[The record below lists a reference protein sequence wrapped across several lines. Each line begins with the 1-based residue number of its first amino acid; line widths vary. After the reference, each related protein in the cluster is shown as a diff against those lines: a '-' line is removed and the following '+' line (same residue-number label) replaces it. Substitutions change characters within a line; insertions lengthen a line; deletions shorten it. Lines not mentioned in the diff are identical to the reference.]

1 MTLRSL
7 VRHSARRPGAL
18 GLLGLALLVAGG
30 LAAASG
36 PALGAPQAGG
46 ALVVQVATEPP
57 GLDLTTNPSSAIAG
71 VVFDNVQ
78 EGLIKVDRTGKMIP
92 WLAERWYTSDS
103 KNYTFFIR
111 RGVRFHNGREL
122 RAADVK
128 FAIDRAVN
136 PETKHPYRTQY
147 EVIQDVIVKDDFTVT
162 VALKRVDAT
171 FPYTMARQGS
181 VIYPREAVETLKS
194 QPLGT
199 GPFTVAEWVRG
210 DRIVLAKNKDYWVK
224 GLPHLDKVTY
234 RFIPDPNSALAALK
248 AGDVDASMFGLG
260 PESVDELKK
269 DPRFQVIIGDTT
281 NDVTLSMNNSKKPYS
296 DKRVRLAVTHAI
308 NKDEV
313 LKGAMFGYGRV
324 LGSNVDPTNP
334 FFVDLAKRVP
344 YDPDKAKKLLAEAG
358 YPNGFETTFKVAPQY
373 YYTVRSAEVI
383 TSQFAKVGIRAKIQ
397 QVEWGQWLSQV
408 FCLAPCQN
416 PDYDMSIIG
425 HAEAWDIANFAN
437 PKYYFRWDS
446 PEFQKLFTESQA
458 TVDEKKRRELY
469 VRMQHMLADEA
480 PAVWLYMHPRLVAT
494 KKGLGGIWKDL
505 PLPVFDLSEVAWQK

>member
-1 MTLRSL
+1 MSIRQPL
-7 VRHSARRPGAL
+7 AI
-18 GLLGLALLVAGG
+18 LALLVLG
-30 LAAASG
+30 LAAAA
-36 PALGAPQAGG
+36 PASAAPQSGG

-57 GLDLTTNPSSAIAG
+57 GLDLTSNPSSAIAG

-78 EGLIKVDRTGKMIP
+78 EGLVKVDRAGKMIP

-111 RGVRFHNGREL
+111 KGVHFHNGREL

-147 EVIQDVIVKDDFTVT
+147 ETIQDVIVKDDYTVT
-162 VALKRVDAT
+162 VALKKVDAT
-171 FPYTMARQGS
+171 FLYTMARQGS
-181 VIYPREAVETLKS
+181 VIYPREAVDTLKT

-199 GPFTVAEWVRG
+199 GPFTVSEWVRG
-210 DRIVLAKNKDYWVK
+210 DRIVLVRNKDYWVK
-224 GLPHLDKVTY
+224 GLPYLDKVTY

-269 DPRFQVIIGDTT
+269 DARFQVIIGDST
-281 NDVTLSMNNSKKPYS
+281 NDVTLSMNNSKKPYT

-334 FFVDLAKRVP
+334 FFVDVSKRVP
-344 YDPDKAKKLLAEAG
+344 YDPEKAKKLLAEAG

-383 TSQFAKVGIRAKIQ
+383 TNQFAKVGIKAKIQ

-425 HAEAWDIANFAN
+425 HAEAWDIGNFAN

-446 PEFQKLFTESQA
+446 ADFQKLYAESQV
-458 TVDEKKRRELY
+458 TLDDKKRRELY
-469 VRMQHMLADEA
+469 VKMQNMLADEA

-494 KKGLGGIWKDL
+494 KKGLAGIWKDL
-505 PLPVFDLSEVAWQK
+505 PLPVFDLSEVGWQK